1 MILFIKTRTLGFAF
15 CQPPKKVLTKI
26 SHPKKVTTKFQPQKK
41 SSDRK
46 FQTRKRAAHIP
57 VTYIPEY
64 PPGPAGLSLYIL
76 PQKYKSGPNNW
87 RQKSANP
94 TLCPHMPRG
103 STPPPPLPGWPLISA
118 LISELPYP
126 RRNLSGLLA

>member
-1 MILFIKTRTLGFAF
+1 MILLFNIKTRTLGFAF
-15 CQPPKKVLTKI
+15 CQPQKSPYQNLSPKQSHYKI
-26 SHPKKVTTKFQPQKK
+26 STPKK
-41 SSDRK
+41 SSDHK
-46 FQTRKRAAHIP
+46 FQTQKRASHIP

-94 TLCPHMPRG
+94 TLCPHMSPG
-103 STPPPPLPGWPLISA
+103 STPPPGWPLISA
-118 LISELPYP
+118 LISELTYS